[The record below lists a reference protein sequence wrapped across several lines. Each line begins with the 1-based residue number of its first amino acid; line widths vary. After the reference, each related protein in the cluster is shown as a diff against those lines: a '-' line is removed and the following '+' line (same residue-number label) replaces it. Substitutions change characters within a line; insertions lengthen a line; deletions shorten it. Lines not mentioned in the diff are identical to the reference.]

1 MARLREINLREFAKK
16 VALFSAGNY
25 VGTLVDTA
33 VLWLFSTFVF
43 HSYVGKYVI
52 SPFISFECAVLFNFI
67 NNFFIVW
74 RNRTPEK
81 NRMIFIKKYIT
92 YNISCFGAFGL
103 KMVVL
108 LIVERIFSLHVV
120 ICNLIALCFSGVFN
134 FFMAEFVVFK
144 KKEGQDNRF

>member
-1 MARLREINLREFAKK
+1 MISLSKINWREFAKK

-33 VLWLFSTFVF
+33 VLWLLSTFVF
-43 HSYVGKYVI
+43 HNYFGKYII
-52 SPFISFECAVLFNFI
+52 SPFISFECAVLCNFI
-67 NNFFIVW
+67 NNFFVVW
-74 RNRTPEK
+74 RNRTSRK
-81 NRMIFIKKYIT
+81 DRSTFLSKFIT
-92 YNISCFGAFGL
+92 YNLSCFGAFGL

-108 LIVERIFSLHVV
+108 LVVERLFSLHVV

-144 KKEGQDNRF
+144 KKDAQKENS